1 MQSYY
6 LPLFL
11 TNFPEGFTFEILL
24 SYILR
29 VELNAIRI
37 CINLCVKRRYPFVIS
52 IDFIFLCIQL
62 DATEILFSSVWRGF
76 ISLRSFIDTYIS
88 RVEDSKEVEELVLLV
103 ECNDSKSLLWIQL
116 NDASKTLFCLI
127 FRFKINSHF
136 MRKSKVQENQN
147 R

>member
-1 MQSYY
+1 MFTSIPDK
-6 LPLFL
+6 L
-11 TNFPEGFTFEILL
+11 PEGFHLRDFIK
-24 SYILR
+24 SYILC
-29 VELNAIRI
+29 VELNAIWI

-76 ISLRSFIDTYIS
+76 ISLRNFIDIYIS
-88 RVEDSKEVEELVLLV
+88 CVEDSKEVEDLFLLV
-103 ECNDSKSLLWIQL
+103 ECNDRKYMLWIQL
-116 NDASKTLFCLI
+116 NYASKTLFCLI

-136 MRKSKVQENQN
+136 MRKSKVQENRN